1 MVELG
6 GGIGGINNSKN
17 FRTYASSF
25 TILKKSLTTFQPNG
39 VAPPFNGTLGKDVQ
53 TGIPST
59 SYTNVG
65 GPGDQTASVPIIT
78 HSASGNKARLIV
90 QPHQTGVD
98 VKHGSYERYLARKE
112 GLICVVKIANY
123 FCITL
128 LYMTDESNTKSKEEA
143 LCRFNEEFIE
153 TLNDL
158 KDKKEI
164 NEKINKN
171 GII

>member
-1 MVELG
+1 MDNCTQINDHCLACNGQGFWKGYSNAKFPQTDASYNSYQTNGGTRG

-53 TGIPST
+53 TGIPSN

-65 GPGDQTASVPIIT
+65 GPGDQTASVPMIT

-98 VKHGSYERYLARKE
+98 VKHGSYERYLARKR
-112 GLICVVKIANY
+112 GVNMRCQN
-123 FCITL
+123 C
-128 LYMTDESNTKSKEEA
+128 
-143 LCRFNEEFIE
+143 
-153 TLNDL
+153 
-158 KDKKEI
+158 
-164 NEKINKN
+164 
-171 GII
+171 

>member
-1 MVELG
+1 MDNCTQINDHCLACVTGEAFWKGYSNAKFPQTDASYNSYQTTGGTRG

-78 HSASGNKARLIV
+78 HSASGSKARLIV

-98 VKHGSYERYLARKE
+98 VKHGSYERYLARKR
-112 GLICVVKIANY
+112 GANMR
-123 FCITL
+123 CQ
-128 LYMTDESNTKSKEEA
+128 N
-143 LCRFNEEFIE
+143 C
-153 TLNDL
+153 
-158 KDKKEI
+158 
-164 NEKINKN
+164 
-171 GII
+171 